1 MAAADDRGTD
11 LRTEES
17 MSDDSK
23 GSGGRAAG
31 RRRRKPPR
39 RRRALVIAA
48 WTAAGVVLLGGAGL
62 GYFYFKLNGN
72 LKTVDIDQALG
83 TDRPQNVDNGS
94 MDILVLGSDSRG
106 GANGEYGPDDGGS
119 ARSDTAMIVHLY
131 EGHQKASVISI
142 PRDTM
147 TARPSCTTAKGKT
160 DPGGTRKQFN
170 EAYTI
175 GGAACAVKTVE
186 KMSGI
191 RMDHYIEVD
200 FTGFKKIIDTLGG
213 VEVTTSKPI
222 KDDYSHLDLP
232 AGPNK
237 LNGEQALGLVRTR
250 HGVGDGGDLGRIQ
263 LQQAFIK
270 ALIKQVKS
278 IGLFDNPKRLLD
290 LADTGTKTITTDKA
304 LGDVKSLMGF
314 AQSLQGIDAQ
324 NMHMITLPVTA
335 DALDSDRVA
344 PLTKQSKLVWDALL
358 ADQPVPAEATE
369 NSMGDKGTAGK
380 VVQ

>member
-1 MAAADDRGTD
+1 
-11 LRTEES
+11 
-17 MSDDSK
+17 MSQDSN
-23 GSGGRAAG
+23 GGGHRAAG
-31 RRRRKPPR
+31 RRRRKPAT

-48 WTAAGVVLLGGAGL
+48 WSAAGVVLLGGAGL

-83 TDRPQNVDNGS
+83 TDRPQNVNNGS

-106 GANGEYGPDDGGS
+106 GANAEYGQDDGGS
-119 ARSDTAMIVHLY
+119 ARSDTAMIVHLN
-131 EGHQKASVISI
+131 EGHTKAAIVSI

-147 TARPSCTTAKGKT
+147 TVRPPCTTGKGKT
-160 DPGGTRKQFN
+160 DPGGQRRQFN

-222 KDDYSHLDLP
+222 KDEYSHLDLP
-232 AGPNK
+232 AGPNQ

-270 ALIKQVKS
+270 ALIKQVKG
-278 IGLFDNPKRLLD
+278 IGLFDNPKKLLD
-290 LADTGTKTITTDKA
+290 LADTGTKALTTDTG

-324 NMHMITLPVTA
+324 SMHMITLPVTT
-335 DALDSDRVA
+335 DAIDANRVA
-344 PLTKQSKLVWDALL
+344 PLKKESQLVWDALL
-358 ADQPVPAEATE
+358 ADRPIPAEATA
-369 NSMGDKGTAGK
+369 NSTGDKGTAGSI
-380 VVQ
+380 VQ

>member
-1 MAAADDRGTD
+1 MTEDTKGRG
-11 LRTEES
+11 R
-17 MSDDSK
+17 
-23 GSGGRAAG
+23 RAAG
-31 RRRRKPPR
+31 RRRRKPAP

-48 WTAAGVVLLGGAGL
+48 WSAAAVVLLGGAGL
-62 GYFYFKLNGN
+62 GWFYFKLNGN

-83 TDRPQNVDNGS
+83 TDRPANVDNGS

-119 ARSDTAMIVHLY
+119 ARSDTAMVVHLY
-131 EGHQKASVISI
+131 EGHQKASVVSV

-147 TARPSCTTAKGKT
+147 TGRPECAVGRGKGKT
-160 DPGGTRKQFN
+160 DPGGRRKQFN
-170 EAYTI
+170 EAYTV

-213 VEVTTSKPI
+213 VEVTTTKPI
-222 KDDYSHLDLP
+222 KDDFSHLNLP

-270 ALIKQVKS
+270 ALIKQVK
-278 IGLFDNPKRLLD
+278 GVGVFDNPKKLLD
-290 LADTGTKTITTDKA
+290 LADAGTKALTTDKA
-304 LGDVKSLMGF
+304 LGDVKSLAGF
-314 AQSLQGIDAQ
+314 AQSLQGIDAGDMQ
-324 NMHMITLPVTA
+324 MITLPVTT
-335 DALDSDRVA
+335 DALDANRVA
-344 PLTKQSKLVWDALL
+344 PLQKESKMVWDALL
-358 ADQPVPAEATE
+358 ADRPIPAEATA
-369 NSMGDKGTAGK
+369 NSAGDKSTAGT

>member
-1 MAAADDRGTD
+1 
-11 LRTEES
+11 
-17 MSDDSK
+17 MSQDSN
-23 GSGGRAAG
+23 GASHRAAG
-31 RRRRKPPR
+31 RRRRKPPQR
-39 RRRALVIAA
+39 RKALVIAA
-48 WTAAGVVLLGGAGL
+48 WSAAGVVLLGGAGL

-83 TDRPQNVDNGS
+83 TDRPQNIDNGS

-106 GANGEYGPDDGGS
+106 GANSGYGPDDGGS
-119 ARSDTAMIVHLY
+119 ARSDTAMIVHLN
-131 EGHQKASVISI
+131 EGHTKASIVSI

-147 TARPSCTTAKGKT
+147 TVRPACTTGKGKT
-160 DPGGTRKQFN
+160 DPGGTRRQFN
-170 EAYTI
+170 EAYTV

-213 VEVTTSKPI
+213 VEVTTAKPI
-222 KDDYSHLDLP
+222 KDDYSHLDIP

-250 HGVGDGGDLGRIQ
+250 HAVGDGGDLGRIQ

-290 LADTGTKTITTDKA
+290 LADTGTKSITTDKP

-314 AQSLQGIDAQ
+314 AQSLQGINAQ
-324 NMHMITLPVTA
+324 DMHMITLPVTT
-335 DALDSDRVA
+335 DAIDPNRVA
-344 PLTKQSKLVWDALL
+344 PLKKESQLVWDALL
-358 ADQPVPAEATE
+358 ADRPIPAEATA
-369 NSMGDKGTAGK
+369 NSSGDKGTAGSI
-380 VVQ
+380 VQ

>member
-1 MAAADDRGTD
+1 MTEDTKGRG
-11 LRTEES
+11 R
-17 MSDDSK
+17 
-23 GSGGRAAG
+23 RAAG
-31 RRRRKPPR
+31 RRRRKPAT

-48 WTAAGVVLLGGAGL
+48 WSAAAVVLLGGAGL
-62 GYFYFKLNGN
+62 GWFYFKLNGN

-83 TDRPQNVDNGS
+83 TDRPANVDNGS

-106 GANGEYGPDDGGS
+106 GANGEYGRDDGGS
-119 ARSDTAMIVHLY
+119 ARSDTAMVVHLY
-131 EGHQKASVISI
+131 EGRQKASVVSI

-147 TARPSCTTAKGKT
+147 TGRPECAAGGKGKT
-160 DPGGTRKQFN
+160 DPGGRRKQFN
-170 EAYTI
+170 EAYTV

-213 VEVTTSKPI
+213 VEVTTTKPI
-222 KDDYSHLDLP
+222 KDDFSHLNLP

-270 ALIKQVKS
+270 ALIKQVK
-278 IGLFDNPKRLLD
+278 GVGVFDNPKKLLD
-290 LADTGTKTITTDKA
+290 LADAGTKALTTDKA
-304 LGDVKSLMGF
+304 LGDVKSLAGF
-314 AQSLQGIDAQ
+314 AQSLQGIDAGDMQ
-324 NMHMITLPVTA
+324 MITLPVAA
-335 DALDSDRVA
+335 DALDANRVA
-344 PLTKQSKLVWDALL
+344 PLQKESKMVWDALL
-358 ADQPVPAEATE
+358 ADRPIPAEATA
-369 NSMGDKGTAGK
+369 NSAGDKSAAGT

>member
-1 MAAADDRGTD
+1 
-11 LRTEES
+11 
-17 MSDDSK
+17 MSDDST
-23 GSGGRAAG
+23 GSGRRAAS
-31 RRRRKPPR
+31 RRRRKPPK

-48 WTAAGVVLLGGAGL
+48 WSAAGVVLVGGAGL

-83 TDRPQNVDNGS
+83 ADRPQNVDNGS

-106 GANGEYGPDDGGS
+106 GANGEYGRDDGGS

-147 TARPSCTTAKGKT
+147 TARPACPTGKGKT
-160 DPGGTRKQFN
+160 DPGGTRRQFN
-170 EAYTI
+170 EAYTV

-213 VEVTTSKPI
+213 VDVNITKPI
-222 KDDYSHLDLP
+222 KDGSSHLELA

-250 HGVGDGGDLGRIQ
+250 KSVGDGSDLGRIQ

-270 ALIKQVKS
+270 ALIKQVKG

-290 LADTGTKTITTDKA
+290 LADTGTKALTTDKA

-324 NMHMITLPVTA
+324 NMQMITLPVTA
-335 DALDSDRVA
+335 DPLDSDRVA
-344 PLTKQSKLVWDALL
+344 PLTKQSKMVWDALL

-369 NSMGDKGTAGK
+369 NSMGDKGTVGGI
-380 VVQ
+380 VQ

>member
-1 MAAADDRGTD
+1 MS
-11 LRTEES
+11 EES
-17 MSDDSK
+17 N
-23 GSGGRAAG
+23 GRGRRAAG
-31 RRRRKPPR
+31 RRRRKPPA

-48 WTAAGVVLLGGAGL
+48 WSAAGVVLLGGAGL
-62 GYFYFKLNGN
+62 GYFYVKFNGN

-106 GANGEYGPDDGGS
+106 GANGEYGQDDGGS
-119 ARSDTAMIVHLY
+119 ARSDTAMIIHLY
-131 EGHQKASVISI
+131 EGHKKAGVVSI

-147 TARPSCTTAKGKT
+147 VPRPSCALPNGKT
-160 DPGGTRKQFN
+160 DPGGSRTQFN
-170 EAYTI
+170 EAFTI

-213 VEVTTSKPI
+213 VEVTTTKPI
-222 KDDYSHLDLP
+222 KDGASHLDLA

-250 HGVGDGGDLGRIQ
+250 KSVGDGSDLGRIQ

-278 IGLFDNPKRLLD
+278 IGLFDSPKRLLD
-290 LADTGTKTITTDKA
+290 LADNATKAITTDKA

-314 AQSLQGIDAQ
+314 AQGLQGIDAKDMQ
-324 NMHMITLPVTA
+324 MITLPVTT
-335 DALDSDRVA
+335 DARDSNRVA
-344 PLTKQSKLVWDALL
+344 PLAKESTMVWSALL
-358 ADQPVPAEATE
+358 ADQPIPAEATV
-369 NSMGDKGTAGK
+369 NSSGDKSTAGSI
-380 VVQ
+380 VQ

>member
-1 MAAADDRGTD
+1 MSQDNRGH
-11 LRTEES
+11 
-17 MSDDSK
+17 
-23 GSGGRAAG
+23 GRRAGAG
-31 RRRRKPPR
+31 RRRRKPAT
-39 RRRALVIAA
+39 RRRAVVVAA

-62 GYFYFKLNGN
+62 GYFYFKFNGN
-72 LKTVDIDQALG
+72 LKTVDIDAALG
-83 TDRPQNVDNGS
+83 KDRPQDVDNGS

-106 GANGEYGPDDGGS
+106 GANGEYGRDDGGS
-119 ARSDTAMIVHLY
+119 ARSDTAMIVHLN
-131 EGHQKASVISI
+131 EGHTKATVVSI

-147 TARPSCTTAKGKT
+147 VAMPSCTMADGKT
-160 DPGGTRKQFN
+160 DPGSSRRQFN

-186 KMSGI
+186 KISGI
-191 RMDHYIEVD
+191 RMDHYLEVD
-200 FTGFKKIIDTLGG
+200 FTGFKEIIDKLGG
-213 VEVTTSKPI
+213 VEVTTTKPI

-232 AGPNK
+232 AGTNR

-278 IGLFDNPKRLLD
+278 IGVFDNPKKLLD
-290 LADTGTKTITTDKA
+290 VADTATKAITTDKA

-314 AQSLQGIDAQ
+314 AQSLEGISPE
-324 NMHMITLPVTA
+324 NMQMITLPVTG
-335 DALDSDRVA
+335 DTRDPNRVV
-344 PLTKQSKLVWDALL
+344 PLTKESKMVWDALL
-358 ADQPVPAEATE
+358 ADQQVPAEATA
-369 NSMGDKGTAGK
+369 NSAGDKGTAGT

>member
-1 MAAADDRGTD
+1 MS
-11 LRTEES
+11 EES
-17 MSDDSK
+17 N
-23 GSGGRAAG
+23 GRGRRAAG
-31 RRRRKPPR
+31 RRRRKPPA
-39 RRRALVIAA
+39 RRRALAIAA
-48 WTAAGVVLLGGAGL
+48 WSAAGVVLLGGAGL

-106 GANGEYGPDDGGS
+106 GANGEYGKDDGGS

-147 TARPSCTTAKGKT
+147 TVRPACTTGKGKT

-186 KMSGI
+186 KISGI

-213 VEVTTSKPI
+213 VEVTTTKPI
-222 KDDYSHLDLP
+222 KDGASHLDLA

-250 HGVGDGGDLGRIQ
+250 KSVGDGSDLGRIQ

-270 ALIKQVKS
+270 ALIKQVKT
-278 IGLFDNPKRLLD
+278 IGLFDNPKKLLD
-290 LADTGTKTITTDKA
+290 LADTGTKAITTDKA

-314 AQSLQGIDAQ
+314 AQSLQGIDAHNLQ
-324 NMHMITLPVTA
+324 MITLPVTA
-335 DALDSDRVA
+335 DPLDSDRVA

-369 NSMGDKGTAGK
+369 NSMGDKGTVGGI
-380 VVQ
+380 VQ

>member
-1 MAAADDRGTD
+1 
-11 LRTEES
+11 
-17 MSDDSK
+17 MSEDSRA
-23 GSGGRAAG
+23 GGRRAAS
-31 RRRRKPPR
+31 RRRRKPPQR
-39 RRRALVIAA
+39 RKGLTVAA
-48 WTAAGVVLLGGAGL
+48 WTAAGVVLLGGTGL

-83 TDRPQNVDNGS
+83 KDRPANVDNGS

-106 GANGEYGPDDGGS
+106 GANGEYGRDDGGS

-147 TARPSCTTAKGKT
+147 GPRPACATGKGKT
-160 DPGGTRKQFN
+160 DPGRQRAQFN
-170 EAYTI
+170 EAFTI

-200 FTGFKKIIDTLGG
+200 FTGFKKIIDNLGG
-213 VEVTTSKPI
+213 VEVTTTKPI
-222 KDDYSHLDLP
+222 KDADSHLDLA
-232 AGPNK
+232 AGTNK

-250 HGVGDGGDLGRIQ
+250 KSVGDGTDLGRIQ

-270 ALIKQVKS
+270 ALIKQVKG
-278 IGLFDNPKRLLD
+278 IGIFDNPKRLLD
-290 LADTGTKTITTDKA
+290 LADSATKAITTDKA

-314 AQSLQGIDAQ
+314 AQGLQGIDSQ
-324 NMHMITLPVTA
+324 DMHMITLPVVT
-335 DALDSDRVA
+335 DPRDENRVV
-344 PLTKQSKLVWDALL
+344 PLTKESKMVWDALL
-358 ADQPVPAEATE
+358 ADQPVPAEATAT
-369 NSMGDKGTAGK
+369 SVGDKSPAAGI
-380 VVQ
+380 VQ

>member
-1 MAAADDRGTD
+1 MTEDTKGRG
-11 LRTEES
+11 R
-17 MSDDSK
+17 
-23 GSGGRAAG
+23 RAAG
-31 RRRRKPPR
+31 RRRRKPAP

-48 WTAAGVVLLGGAGL
+48 WSAAAVVLLGGAGL
-62 GYFYFKLNGN
+62 GWFYFKLNGN

-83 TDRPQNVDNGS
+83 TDRPANVDNGS

-106 GANGEYGPDDGGS
+106 GANGEYGQDDGGS

-131 EGHQKASVISI
+131 EGHQKASVVSV

-147 TARPSCTTAKGKT
+147 TGRPECAVGGGKGKT
-160 DPGGTRKQFN
+160 DPGGRREQFN
-170 EAYTI
+170 EAYTV

-213 VEVTTSKPI
+213 VEVTTTKPI
-222 KDDYSHLDLP
+222 KDDFSHLNLP

-270 ALIKQVKS
+270 ALIKQVK
-278 IGLFDNPKRLLD
+278 GVGVFDNPKKLLD
-290 LADTGTKTITTDKA
+290 LADAGTKALTTDKA
-304 LGDVKSLMGF
+304 LGDVKSLAGF
-314 AQSLQGIDAQ
+314 AQSLQGIDAGDMQ
-324 NMHMITLPVTA
+324 MITLPVTT
-335 DALDSDRVA
+335 DALDANRVV
-344 PLTKQSKLVWDALL
+344 PLQKESKMVWDALL
-358 ADQPVPAEATE
+358 ADRPIPAEATA
-369 NSMGDKGTAGK
+369 NSAGDKSTAGT

>member
-1 MAAADDRGTD
+1 M
-11 LRTEES
+11 TE
-17 MSDDSK
+17 DSR
-23 GSGGRAAG
+23 GSGPRAAG
-31 RRRRKPPR
+31 RRRRKSAK
-39 RRRALVIAA
+39 RRRAVVIAA
-48 WTAAGVVLLGGAGL
+48 WSAAGVVLLGGAGL
-62 GYFYFKLNGN
+62 GYFYVKFNGN

-106 GANGEYGPDDGGS
+106 GANGEYGRDDGGS

-131 EGHQKASVISI
+131 EGHEKASVVSI

-147 TARPSCTTAKGKT
+147 TARPECPTGKGKT

-213 VEVTTSKPI
+213 VHVTTTKPI
-222 KDDYSHLDLP
+222 KDAYSHLDLP
-232 AGPNK
+232 AGPNQ

-270 ALIKQVKS
+270 ALIKQVKGV
-278 IGLFDNPKRLLD
+278 GLFDNPKELLD
-290 LADTGTKTITTDKA
+290 LADAGTKALTTDKA
-304 LGDVKSLMGF
+304 LGDVKSLAGF
-314 AQSLQGIDAQ
+314 AQGLQGIDAQ
-324 NMHMITLPVTA
+324 DMQMITLPVTT
-335 DALDSDRVA
+335 DAVDPDRVT
-344 PLTKQSKLVWDALL
+344 PLKKGSQLVWDALL
-358 ADQPVPAEATE
+358 ADQPIPAEATE
-369 NSMGDKGTAGK
+369 HSTGDKSTAGG

>member
-1 MAAADDRGTD
+1 M
-11 LRTEES
+11 TE
-17 MSDDSK
+17 DSK
-23 GSGGRAAG
+23 GRGRRATG
-31 RRRRKPPR
+31 RRRRKPAT
-39 RRRALVIAA
+39 RRRALVMAA
-48 WTAAGVVLLGGAGL
+48 WCAAAVVLLGGAGL

-83 TDRPQNVDNGS
+83 IDRPANVDNGS

-106 GANGEYGPDDGGS
+106 GANGAYGQDDGGS
-119 ARSDTAMIVHLY
+119 ARSDTAMVVHLY
-131 EGHQKASVISI
+131 EGHQKASVVSI

-147 TARPSCTTAKGKT
+147 TSRPECAVGGRGKT
-160 DPGGTRKQFN
+160 DPGGRRKQFN
-170 EAYTI
+170 EAYTV

-213 VEVTTSKPI
+213 VEVTTTKPI

-270 ALIKQVKS
+270 ALIKQVK
-278 IGLFDNPKRLLD
+278 GVGVFDNPKKLLD
-290 LADTGTKTITTDKA
+290 LADAGTKALTTDKA
-304 LGDVKSLMGF
+304 LGDVKSLAGF
-314 AQSLQGIDAQ
+314 AQSLQGIDAGDMQ
-324 NMHMITLPVTA
+324 MITLPVTA
-335 DALDSDRVA
+335 DALDANRVA
-344 PLTKQSKLVWDALL
+344 PLQKESKMVWDALL
-358 ADQPVPAEATE
+358 ADRPIPAEATA
-369 NSMGDKGTAGK
+369 NSTGDKSAAGT

>member
-1 MAAADDRGTD
+1 MSQ
-11 LRTEES
+11 ES
-17 MSDDSK
+17 NG
-23 GSGGRAAG
+23 GSHRAAG
-31 RRRRKPPR
+31 RRRRKPPK
-39 RRRALVIAA
+39 RRRALVIVA
-48 WTAAGVVLLGGAGL
+48 WSAAGVVLLGGAGL

-106 GANGEYGPDDGGS
+106 GANADYGPDDGGS
-119 ARSDTAMIVHLY
+119 ARSDTAMIVHLN
-131 EGHQKASVISI
+131 EGHTKASIVSI

-147 TARPSCTTAKGKT
+147 TARPACTTGKGKT
-160 DPGGTRKQFN
+160 DPGGPRRQFN
-170 EAYTI
+170 EAYTV

-191 RMDHYIEVD
+191 RMDHYLEVD

-213 VEVTTSKPI
+213 VQITTAKPI
-222 KDDYSHLDLP
+222 KDDFSHLDLP

-250 HGVGDGGDLGRIQ
+250 HAVGDGGDLGRIQ

-278 IGLFDNPKRLLD
+278 IGLFDNPKQLLD
-290 LADTGTKTITTDKA
+290 LADTGTRTITTDKA

-314 AQSLQGIDAQ
+314 AQSLQGINAQ
-324 NMHMITLPVTA
+324 DMHMITLPVTG
-335 DALDSDRVA
+335 DALDPNRVA
-344 PLTKQSKLVWDALL
+344 PLKKESKLVWDALL
-358 ADQPVPAEATE
+358 ADQPIPAEATA
-369 NSMGDKGTAGK
+369 NSAGDKGTAGS

>member
-1 MAAADDRGTD
+1 M
-11 LRTEES
+11 TE
-17 MSDDSK
+17 DSK
-23 GSGGRAAG
+23 GRGRRAAG
-31 RRRRKPPR
+31 RRRKPATR
-39 RRRALVIAA
+39 RRPLVIAA
-48 WTAAGVVLLGGAGL
+48 WSAAAVVLLGGAGA

-72 LKTVDIDQALG
+72 LKTVDIDQVLG
-83 TDRPQNVDNGS
+83 TDRPADVDNGS

-106 GANGEYGPDDGGS
+106 GANGAYGQDDGGS

-131 EGHQKASVISI
+131 EGHEKASVVSI

-147 TARPSCTTAKGKT
+147 TSRPECPTGKGKT
-160 DPGGTRKQFN
+160 DPGGKRRQFN
-170 EAYTI
+170 EAYTV

-213 VEVTTSKPI
+213 VEVTTTKPI
-222 KDDYSHLDLP
+222 KDEYSHLDLP

-270 ALIKQVKS
+270 ALIKQVK
-278 IGLFDNPKRLLD
+278 GVGVFDNPKKLFD
-290 LADTGTKTITTDKA
+290 LADAGTKALTTDKA
-304 LGDVKSLMGF
+304 LGDVKSLAGF
-314 AQSLQGIDAQ
+314 AQSLQGIDAGDMQ
-324 NMHMITLPVTA
+324 MITLPVTT
-335 DALDSDRVA
+335 DALDANRVT
-344 PLTKQSKLVWDALL
+344 PLQKESRMVWDALL
-358 ADQPVPAEATE
+358 ADRPIPAEATV
-369 NSMGDKGTAGK
+369 NSTGDKSAAGT